1 MSDPRDYKL
10 DLAGTGDAGGG
21 AGRSV
26 GKAPVSA
33 VPSEVAPAPAANP
46 ARPFLSVHFA
56 CCGVYQRV
64 YRSADGRS
72 YHGRCP
78 RCTMP
83 VRFVVGDGG
92 TGARTFV
99 VR

>member
-10 DLAGTGDAGGG
+10 DISSAGSADDGSSRRTAVNGLAAET
-21 AGRSV
+21 
-26 GKAPVSA
+26 
-33 VPSEVAPAPAANP
+33 PAPS
-46 ARPFLSVHFA
+46 RPYLSVHFA

-64 YRSADGRS
+64 YRSADGTT
-72 YHGRCP
+72 YQGRCP

-83 VRFVVGDGG
+83 VRFVVGEGG
-92 TGARTFV
+92 TSERTFV